1 MTYKEAW
8 CKIVSEI
15 SNTYDEEIK
24 EALFMLAVAANMADA
39 TLHLSEKLNEIEN
52 KPISILDKDAWNVNV
67 LKQSKE
73 MKFEEQELK

>member
-8 CKIVSEI
+8 CRIVSEI
-15 SNTYDEEIK
+15 SNTYDDEVK

-67 LKQSKE
+67 LKQSGEHK
-73 MKFEEQELK
+73 LK

>member
-15 SNTYDEEIK
+15 SNTYDDEIK
-24 EALFMLAVAANMADA
+24 DALFMLAVAANMADA
-39 TLHLSEKLNEIEN
+39 TIHLSEKLNEIEN

-67 LKQSKE
+67 IKT
-73 MKFEEQELK
+73 KFEEQQPK